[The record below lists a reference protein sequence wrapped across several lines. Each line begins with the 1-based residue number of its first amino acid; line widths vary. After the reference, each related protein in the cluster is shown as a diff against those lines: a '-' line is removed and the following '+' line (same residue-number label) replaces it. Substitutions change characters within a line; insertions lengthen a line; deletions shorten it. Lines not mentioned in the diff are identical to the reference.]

1 MKSRSVRWLMS
12 IGVVLLAVA
21 SSAAAERVRADPA
34 EGRSGRAAIRGP
46 ELVLAYHAAGVRDA
60 GTAATVVLCTNLG
73 PGNTV
78 VQVEFY
84 DFDGVFLC
92 AMAGEVFEGETWTW
106 ATRQTALYGEDGRCT
121 DDGAPAPLAE
131 QGSVDILVTVQ
142 TKLLCTVQVIDPTAA
157 TPVYAT
163 SLDLFRP

>member
-1 MKSRSVRWLMS
+1 MKSRSVRGFVS
-12 IGVVLLAVA
+12 VGVLLLGVA
-21 SSAAAERVRADPA
+21 ASAAAERARA
-34 EGRSGRAAIRGP
+34 GRANGRAERAATRGP

-73 PGNTV
+73 PGDTV

-84 DFDGVFLC
+84 DFDGAFLC
-92 AMAGEVFEGETWTW
+92 AMAGEVFPGETWTW
-106 ATRQTALYGEDGRCT
+106 ATRQTVLYGEDGRCT
-121 DDGAPAPLAE
+121 DDEAPAPLAE
-131 QGSVDILVTVQ
+131 QGSVDILVTAQ

-163 SLDLFRP
+163 TLELFRP